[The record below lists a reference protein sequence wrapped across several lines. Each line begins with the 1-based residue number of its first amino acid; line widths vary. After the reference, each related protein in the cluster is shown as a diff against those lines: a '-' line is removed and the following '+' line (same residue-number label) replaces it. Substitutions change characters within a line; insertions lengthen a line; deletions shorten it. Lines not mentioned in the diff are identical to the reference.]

1 MDQNQ
6 EALPNRQVGDR
17 AGNDLLESGSSS
29 NKPRWPVQVRIV
41 GLSKTDDGD
50 NAHWS
55 VTLADVDEPI
65 TVTSGVLLSFNRFR
79 ARLLRER
86 GVILERL
93 THARVDPD
101 ARFRALHFS
110 EWGRK

>member
-6 EALPNRQVGDR
+6 EALPNRQVRDR

-50 NAHWS
+50 NAHW
-55 VTLADVDEPI
+55 LADVDEPI
-65 TVTSGVLLSFNRFR
+65 TVTSGVLLSFRRFR
-79 ARLLRER
+79 DRVLRER
-86 GVILERL
+86 GVILEWMTSREWIL
-93 THARVDPD
+93 TLDS
-101 ARFRALHFS
+101 ALCIFLNG
-110 EWGRK
+110 GRS